1 MKQQP
6 VTVKLVQE
14 RFEKSH
20 HFNSQIG
27 LYDTVKTNE
36 NYFIGNQ
43 WDGVESNGLPTPV
56 FNFLKRVTL
65 FQVATITSDN
75 LTMQASPLTST
86 SQYTDKQLEQITDII
101 NRQFEAIFERNRI
114 VTQLRQFMRNG
125 AVDGDGC
132 LYFYFDPE
140 VENGQPVKGEI
151 CAEIV
156 ENTRVYFGNPNQR
169 DPQKQ
174 PWIIIARR
182 MLLEDACHMAEANGS
197 ADVESIAADS
207 DVYQN
212 KYDSYTDDKVT
223 VLTYFYRN
231 RDTGTIWSCECTEKV
246 MLRDPYDTELKLYP
260 LIWLCWDYIP
270 DCYHGQSLIT
280 GLIPNQDFLNKIFA
294 LTMISL
300 LTTAFPKVVYDKTR
314 INDWDGGVGSAI
326 GVNGSINDVAK
337 IMDPASVSPQIAQ
350 FIELC
355 IDTTQSFM
363 GASDVAMGDSRP
375 DNTSA
380 IIALQRASNTPME
393 MTKQALYQSVEDM
406 GRIFLDFMRAKYGIR
421 YVQTKLMLD
430 EPGVQPLGMQLPA
443 MTFVQPFDFARLEEI
458 PLSIK
463 LDVGA
468 SSYWSEIAS
477 MQTLDNL
484 LMQNKITLMQYLE
497 RIPQG
502 YVSKKQEL
510 IEELKGLS
518 AGMPMDAGAMVG
530 AAQPNDIPV
539 QGGPGNGALQR
550 SLNKTGVV

>member
-1 MKQQP
+1 MEP
-6 VTVKLVQE
+6 VTVKLVHE
-14 RFEKSH
+14 RFEKAH
-20 HFNSQIG
+20 HFNSQVG
-27 LYDTVKTNE
+27 LYDTVKNNE

-43 WDGVESNGLPTPV
+43 WEGVESNGLPTPV
-56 FNFLKRVTL
+56 FHFLKRVTL

-75 LTMQASPLTST
+75 MTMQASPLIST
-86 SQYTDKQLEQITDII
+86 SKYTEKELEEITEII
-101 NRQFEAIFERNRI
+101 NRQFESIFERNRI
-114 VTQLRQFMRNG
+114 VTKLREFMRNS

-132 LYFYFDPE
+132 LYFYFDPNI
-140 VENGQPVKGEI
+140 ENGQLVKGEI

-156 ENTRVYFGNPNQR
+156 ENTRVYFGNQNQR

-182 MLLEDACHMAEANGS
+182 MLLEDARYLAKEKSGRNPDA
-197 ADVESIAADS
+197 VVADS
-207 DVYQN
+207 DIFQN

-231 RDTGTIWSCECTEKV
+231 RDTETIWSCECTEKV
-246 MLRDPYDTELKLYP
+246 MLKDPYDTGLKLYP
-260 LIWLCWDYIP
+260 LVWLCWDYIP
-270 DCYHGQSLIT
+270 DCYHGQGLIT

-294 LTMISL
+294 LTMISIM
-300 LTTAFPKVVYDKTR
+300 TTAFPKIIFDSTR
-314 INDWDGGVGSAI
+314 IEKWDGSVGSAI

-337 IMDPASVSPQIAQ
+337 VMDPASVSPQIAQ
-350 FIELC
+350 FINLC
-355 IDTTQSFM
+355 IETTQSFM

-406 GRIFLDFMRAKYGIR
+406 GRIFLDIMRSKYGTR

-430 EPGVQPLGMQLPA
+430 EPGAQPLGMQLPA
-443 MTFVQPFDFARLEEI
+443 MTFVKQFDFSILEEI

-484 LMQNKITLMQYLE
+484 LMQNKITLLQYLE

-510 IEELKGLS
+510 IDALKGLAS
-518 AGMPMDAGAMVG
+518 GTPLEGGAVVG
-530 AAQPNDIPV
+530 AAQPSDIPV

>member
-1 MKQQP
+1 MEP
-6 VTVKLVQE
+6 VTVKLVHE
-14 RFEKSH
+14 RFEKAH
-20 HFNSQIG
+20 HFNSQVG
-27 LYDTVKTNE
+27 LYDTVKNNE

-43 WDGVESNGLPTPV
+43 WEGVESNGLPTPV
-56 FNFLKRVTL
+56 FHFLKRVTL

-75 LTMQASPLTST
+75 MTMQASPLIST
-86 SQYTDKQLEQITDII
+86 SKYTEKELEEITEII
-101 NRQFEAIFERNRI
+101 NRQFESIFERNRI
-114 VTQLRQFMRNG
+114 VTKLREFMRNS

-132 LYFYFDPE
+132 LYFFFDPNI
-140 VENGQPVKGEI
+140 ENGQLVKGEI

-156 ENTRVYFGNPNQR
+156 ENTRVYFGNQNQR

-182 MLLEDACHMAEANGS
+182 MLLEDARYLAKEKSGRNPA
-197 ADVESIAADS
+197 AVVADS
-207 DVYQN
+207 DIFQN

-231 RDTGTIWSCECTEKV
+231 RDTETIWSCECTEKV
-246 MLRDPYDTELKLYP
+246 MLKDPYDTGLKLYP
-260 LIWLCWDYIP
+260 LVWLCWDYIP
-270 DCYHGQSLIT
+270 DCYHGQGLIT

-294 LTMISL
+294 LTMISIM
-300 LTTAFPKVVYDKTR
+300 TTAFPKIIFDSTR
-314 INDWDGGVGSAI
+314 IEKWDGSVGSAI

-337 IMDPASVSPQIAQ
+337 VMDPASVSPQIAQ
-350 FIELC
+350 FINLC
-355 IDTTQSFM
+355 IETTQSFM

-406 GRIFLDFMRAKYGIR
+406 GRIFLDIMRSKYGTR

-430 EPGVQPLGMQLPA
+430 EPGAQPLGMQFPA
-443 MTFVQPFDFARLEEI
+443 MPFVKQFDFSILEEI

-484 LMQNKITLMQYLE
+484 LMQNKITLLQYLE

-510 IEELKGLS
+510 IDALKGLAS
-518 AGMPMDAGAMVG
+518 GTPLEGGAVVG
-530 AAQPNDIPV
+530 AAQPSDIPV

>member
-1 MKQQP
+1 MEP
-6 VTVKLVQE
+6 VTVKLVHE
-14 RFEKSH
+14 RFEKAH
-20 HFNSQIG
+20 HFNSQVG
-27 LYDTVKTNE
+27 LYDTVKNNE

-43 WDGVESNGLPTPV
+43 WEGVESNGLPTPV
-56 FNFLKRVTL
+56 FHFLKRVTL

-75 LTMQASPLTST
+75 MTMQASPLIST
-86 SQYTDKQLEQITDII
+86 SKYTEKELEEITEII
-101 NRQFEAIFERNRI
+101 NRQFESIFERNRI
-114 VTQLRQFMRNG
+114 VTKLREFMRNS

-132 LYFYFDPE
+132 LYFFFDPNI
-140 VENGQPVKGEI
+140 ENGQLVKGEI

-156 ENTRVYFGNPNQR
+156 ENTRVYFGNQNQR

-182 MLLEDACHMAEANGS
+182 MLLEDARYLAKEKSGRNPA
-197 ADVESIAADS
+197 AVVADS
-207 DVYQN
+207 DIFQN

-231 RDTGTIWSCECTEKV
+231 RDTETIWSCECTEKV
-246 MLRDPYDTELKLYP
+246 MLKDPYDTGLKLYP
-260 LIWLCWDYIP
+260 LVWLCWDYIP
-270 DCYHGQSLIT
+270 DCYHGQGLIT

-294 LTMISL
+294 LTMISIM
-300 LTTAFPKVVYDKTR
+300 TTAFPKIIFDSTR
-314 INDWDGGVGSAI
+314 IEKWDGSVGSAI

-337 IMDPASVSPQIAQ
+337 VMDPASVSPQIAQ
-350 FIELC
+350 FINLC
-355 IDTTQSFM
+355 IETTQSFM

-406 GRIFLDFMRAKYGIR
+406 GRIFLDIMRSKYGTR

-430 EPGVQPLGMQLPA
+430 EPGAQPLGMQLPA
-443 MTFVQPFDFARLEEI
+443 MTFVKQFDFSILEEI

-484 LMQNKITLMQYLE
+484 LMQNKITLLQYLE

-510 IEELKGLS
+510 IDALKGLAS
-518 AGMPMDAGAMVG
+518 GTPLEGGAVVG
-530 AAQPNDIPV
+530 AAQPSDIPV